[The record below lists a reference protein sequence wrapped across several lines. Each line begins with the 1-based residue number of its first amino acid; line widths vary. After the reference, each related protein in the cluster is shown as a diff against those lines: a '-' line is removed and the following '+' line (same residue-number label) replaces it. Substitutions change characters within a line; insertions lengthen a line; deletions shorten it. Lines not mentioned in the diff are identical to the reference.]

1 MVAERSPA
9 QYTLITMALKNA
21 LYTYCTDYVMERI
34 TRLKNEIKKTQS
46 SANEE
51 TKSSAGDK
59 YETGRAMAQL
69 EIEKN
74 TKQLSEAERLQG
86 MLQAIHTDL
95 VSEIV
100 IPGSLINTSKGVFYI
115 SISIGLVAFEG
126 NPYYIVAP
134 DSPIGKLFMG
144 KKVKDEIVWNSSK
157 YVINEI
163 L

>member
-1 MVAERSPA
+1 MNS
-9 QYTLITMALKNA
+9 QKNT

-34 TRLKNEIKKTQS
+34 TRLKIEIKKTQY

-74 TKQLSEAERLQG
+74 TTQLREAERLQG
-86 MLQAIHTDL
+86 MLQAIHKDL
-95 VSEIV
+95 VSEII
-100 IPGSLINTSKGVFYI
+100 IPGSLVTTSNGMFYI
-115 SISIGLVAFEG
+115 SISIGLIEIDKT
-126 NPYYIVAP
+126 PYFIVAP

-144 KKVKDEIVWNSSK
+144 KKAGDTVSWNSNV
-157 YVINEI
+157 YAIQTI
-163 L
+163 D

>member
-1 MVAERSPA
+1 MN
-9 QYTLITMALKNA
+9 ALKET
-21 LYTYCTDYVMERI
+21 LYTYCTDYVLDRI
-34 TRLKNEIKKTQS
+34 TRIKTEIKKAQS

-74 TKQLSEAERLQG
+74 TKQLSEAEKLQG
-86 MLQAIHTDL
+86 VMNAIIVDR
-95 VSEIV
+95 VSQTV
-100 IPGSLINTSKGVFYI
+100 IPGSLITTSKGIFYI
-115 SISIGLVAFEG
+115 AISIGLVTLEKSS
-126 NPYYIVAP
+126 YYIVAP

-144 KKVKDEIVWNSSK
+144 KKVKDEIVWNGNK

-163 L
+163 I

>member
-1 MVAERSPA
+1 MES
-9 QYTLITMALKNA
+9 LKSH
-21 LYTYCTDYVMERI
+21 LYAYCMNYVMDRI
-34 TRLKNEIKKTQS
+34 NRLKAEIKKTQS

-74 TKQLSEAERLQG
+74 TTQLREAERLQG
-86 MLQAIHTDL
+86 MLQAIHVDL

-100 IPGSLINTSKGVFYI
+100 IPGSLVTTSKGVFYI
-115 SISIGLVAFEG
+115 SISIGLVEMDKKQYFV
-126 NPYYIVAP
+126 IAP

-144 KKVKDEIVWNSSK
+144 KKAEDTVSWNNTAYTIHS
-157 YVINEI
+157 IE
-163 L
+163 